1 MFEEDNAEK
10 MFDAITGWVESA
22 DTMDLEELRQIR
34 RAMGD
39 DVEESERGFLS
50 MLGKLKAEAEGKSP
64 AQHGIGSL
72 LGKARQL
79 GLDAPALADKTGL
92 SVVLVTKLDRR
103 LINCLTVPK
112 KVLEV
117 LANALRATSDAISA
131 YLEQPPALAT
141 EGRFRAKEN
150 PRTQKPQ
157 DFFEAVQTDKSI
169 SEERRANLLALEE
182 SEQ

>member
-1 MFEEDNAEK
+1 MSEKDNAEK

-50 MLGKLKAEAEGKSP
+50 MLAKLKTEAENSSP
-64 AQHGIGSL
+64 AMQGIESL
-72 LGKARQL
+72 LSSAKQL

-103 LINCLTVPK
+103 LIAHLRVPE
-112 KVLEV
+112 KVFEV
-117 LANALRATSDAISA
+117 LANALRVTSEAISA

-141 EGRFRAKEN
+141 EARFRAKEN
-150 PRTQKPQ
+150 PRIQEQQ
-157 DFFEAVQTDKSI
+157 DFFEAVRTDKSI

-182 SEQ
+182 R